1 MAFWNRKKAPEKA
14 QLEPVEEPV
23 ERSEFRSTAG
33 RKRPSGDASFAM
45 EVKLLAI
52 DALDSGLSAPE
63 VAAIIGVSDSSVY
76 QWRKHFKEKGID
88 GLVRSLR
95 LLKIGSGPTRVPN
108 EGLKQGWQQ
117 RSLTI
122 GAVNPFYCG
131 FGIADW
137 SVVQRVVARI
147 RSTEIVEKKL
157 LWTGP

>member
-1 MAFWNRKKAPEKA
+1 MGWCGAC
-14 QLEPVEEPV
+14 
-23 ERSEFRSTAG
+23 
-33 RKRPSGDASFAM
+33 AS
-45 EVKLLAI
+45 
-52 DALDSGLSAPE
+52 
-63 VAAIIGVSDSSVY
+63 
-76 QWRKHFKEKGID
+76 
-88 GLVRSLR
+88 
-95 LLKIGSGPTRVPN
+95 LKMGSGPTRVPN

>member
-1 MAFWNRKKAPEKA
+1 MGLMGWCGAC
-14 QLEPVEEPV
+14 
-23 ERSEFRSTAG
+23 
-33 RKRPSGDASFAM
+33 AS
-45 EVKLLAI
+45 
-52 DALDSGLSAPE
+52 
-63 VAAIIGVSDSSVY
+63 
-76 QWRKHFKEKGID
+76 
-88 GLVRSLR
+88 
-95 LLKIGSGPTRVPN
+95 LKMGSGPTRVPN